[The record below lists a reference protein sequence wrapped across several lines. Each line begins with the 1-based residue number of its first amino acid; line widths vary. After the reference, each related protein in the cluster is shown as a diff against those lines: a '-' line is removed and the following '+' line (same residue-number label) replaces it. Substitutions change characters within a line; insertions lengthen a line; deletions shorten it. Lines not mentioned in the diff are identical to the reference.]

1 MSNIASH
8 NLEAQ
13 SKTLQPSKT
22 PQPSNTVQL
31 LHSKNLL
38 VVLFV
43 IFGLLAILPLW
54 IVKYPPLIDY
64 PNHLARAFIL
74 NHLHDP
80 HYLFGHFYAP
90 DWGPN
95 PYYLADFLVQV
106 FQKFVSIY
114 AAGRLLLTLC
124 ILGLPLSVAF
134 FLHRANPGSEYL
146 ALWAFAVTYNPN
158 FLMGFM
164 SFELSIALCFIVV
177 GVWLDYM
184 RTDQEKYWILT
195 VVLATL
201 LFLTHLGGFAIA
213 GVALMVYTAL
223 TSGFSWRLV
232 RAGLVFVPGAAF
244 FLYDRTRGWSGR
256 GLDYTKWSI
265 NLKLKGMVVPFK
277 EYSRLV
283 EYFTIAAVLV
293 IIGYLLTRRRNMRI
307 QYVWMAVVVAVVA
320 VHWVAPDAY
329 GDLGFVDYRFCIF
342 AFLFALAIPV
352 FRGSRALPVALASA
366 VFLLHVGEAGKY
378 FTSEQKHLDTLASEF
393 QYIPR
398 NAMVIAYTSRGAGVP
413 WEKQDDLHFW
423 GYGVID
429 RGWITPSV
437 FHQSGVQPLV
447 LRVPMYADDDQYGD
461 GLQDR
466 KYSPELVGEN
476 YDYLWATNVG
486 YLDPYL
492 DRIADR
498 VVSNGALEI
507 LKSRERGSAAANW
520 ESIGGQEGN

>member
-1 MSNIASH
+1 MSNLEST
-8 NLEAQ
+8 NLRPK
-13 SKTLQPSKT
+13 SKTFEPTLF
-22 PQPSNTVQL
+22 
-31 LHSKNLL
+31 HSKNLL
-38 VVLFV
+38 IVVFVLFA
-43 IFGLLAILPLW
+43 LLAIIPLW

-74 NHLHDP
+74 HHLHDP
-80 HYLFGHFYAP
+80 NYLFGEFYAP

-106 FQKFVSIY
+106 FQQFAGIY
-114 AAGRLLLTLC
+114 TAGRLLLTLC

-184 RTDQEKYWILT
+184 RTGREKYWVLSL
-195 VVLATL
+195 VLATL

-213 GVALMVYTAL
+213 GIALMVYTAL
-223 TSGFSWRLV
+223 TSGFGRRLV
-232 RAGLVFVPGAAF
+232 RAGLIFVPGAAF
-244 FLYDRTRGWSGR
+244 FLYDRVHGWAGR
-256 GLDYTKWSI
+256 GLDYSKWSI
-265 NLKLKGMVVPFK
+265 DLKLKGMVVPFK

-283 EYFTIAAVLV
+283 EYFTIAAVILS
-293 IIGYLLTRRRNMRI
+293 IGYFLRRRRSLRV
-307 QYVWMAVVVAVVA
+307 QYVWMAVVVAIVA
-320 VHWVAPDAY
+320 VHWLAPDAY

-342 AFLFALAIPV
+342 AFLFSLAIPV
-352 FRGSRALPVALASA
+352 FRGSRALVVALASA
-366 VFLLHVGEAGKY
+366 VFLLHVGEAGRY
-378 FTSEQKHLDTLASEF
+378 FISEQKHLTSLASEF
-393 QYIPR
+393 RYIPR
-398 NAMVIAYTSRGAGVP
+398 NAMVLAYTSRGAGVP

-437 FHQSGVQPLV
+437 FHQSGVQPLL
-447 LRVPMYADDDQYGD
+447 LRVPMYSDDDQYGD
-461 GLQDR
+461 GLQDKR
-466 KYSPELVGEN
+466 YSAELVGRN
-476 YDYLWATNVG
+476 YDYLWATNVD

-492 DRIADR
+492 DRIAGP
-498 VVSNGALEI
+498 VVKTGALQI
-507 LKSRERGSAAANW
+507 LKSRERESTAANIN
-520 ESIGGQEGN
+520 SMSVQGN

>member
-1 MSNIASH
+1 MLNTEPCNPEFQTKAS
-8 NLEAQ
+8 LSSVLQ
-13 SKTLQPSKT
+13 ST
-22 PQPSNTVQL
+22 
-31 LHSKNLL
+31 NLL
-38 VVLFV
+38 IVLFV
-43 IFGLLAILPLW
+43 AFALLAILPLW

-74 NHLHDP
+74 HHLQDP
-80 HYLFGHFYAP
+80 HYLFGQFYAP

-95 PYYLADFLVQV
+95 PYYLADSLVQV
-106 FQKFVSIY
+106 FQEFVGIY

-164 SFELSIALCFIVV
+164 SFELSITLCFVVV

-184 RTDQEKYWILT
+184 RTGREKYWLLT
-195 VVLATL
+195 LTLATV

-213 GVALMVYTAL
+213 GVALMVYTVL
-223 TSGFSWRLV
+223 TSGFGRRLV

-244 FLYDRTRGWSGR
+244 FLYDRVHGWSGR
-256 GLDYTKWSI
+256 GLDYTKWTI
-265 NLKLKGMVVPFK
+265 HLKLKGMVVPFK

-283 EYFTIAAVLV
+283 EYFTIAAIFVT
-293 IIGYLLTRRRNMRI
+293 IGYLLSRRRNVRF
-307 QYVWMAVVVAVVA
+307 QYVWMAVVVAILA

-329 GDLGFVDYRFCIF
+329 GELGFVDYRFCIF
-342 AFLFALAIPV
+342 AFLFSLAIPV
-352 FRGSRALPVALASA
+352 LRESRVLPIALASA
-366 VFLLHVGEAGKY
+366 VFLLHVGEAGRY
-378 FTSEQKHLDTLASEF
+378 FISEQKHLATLASEF

-398 NAMVIAYTSRGAGVP
+398 NAMVLAYTSRGAGVP

-423 GYGVID
+423 AYGVIA

-437 FHQSGVQPLV
+437 FHQSGVQPLL
-447 LRVPMYADDDQYGD
+447 LRVPMYSDDDQYGD
-461 GLQDR
+461 GLQNN
-466 KYSPELVGEN
+466 KYSPELVGKN

-486 YLDPYL
+486 YLDRYL
-492 DRIADR
+492 NQMATP
-498 VVSNGALEI
+498 VVSNGALRI
-507 LKSRERGSAAANW
+507 LKTRGRESTTTNTKTVPVRGAN
-520 ESIGGQEGN
+520 

>member
-1 MSNIASH
+1 MLNTGSRNSETQTKAFLSNV
-8 NLEAQ
+8 
-13 SKTLQPSKT
+13 LQ
-22 PQPSNTVQL
+22 
-31 LHSKNLL
+31 SKNLL
-38 VVLFV
+38 IVLFV
-43 IFGLLAILPLW
+43 AFALLSILPLW

-74 NHLHDP
+74 HHLRDP

-95 PYYLADFLVQV
+95 PYYLADSLVQV
-106 FQKFVSIY
+106 FQEFVGIY
-114 AAGRLLLTLC
+114 TAGRLLLTLC

-134 FLHRANPGSEYL
+134 FLHRVNPGSQYL

-164 SFELSIALCFIVV
+164 GFELSIALCFVVV

-184 RTDQEKYWILT
+184 RTGREKYWVLTLILG
-195 VVLATL
+195 TL
-201 LFLTHLGGFAIA
+201 LYLTHLGGFAIA
-213 GVALMVYTAL
+213 GVALMVYTVL
-223 TSGFSWRLV
+223 TAGFGKRLV
-232 RAGLVFVPGAAF
+232 RAGLAFVPGAAF
-244 FLYDRTRGWSGR
+244 FLNDRVHGWAGR

-265 NLKLKGMVVPFK
+265 HLKLKGMVVPFK

-283 EYFTIAAVLV
+283 EYFTIAAVFV
-293 IIGYLLTRRRNMRI
+293 TIGYLLSRRRNLRV
-307 QYVWMAVVVAVVA
+307 QYVWMAVVVAIVA

-342 AFLFALAIPV
+342 AFLFSLAIPV
-352 FRGSRALPVALASA
+352 LRGPRVLRAVPIALASA

-378 FTSEQKHLDTLASEF
+378 FTSEQKHLATLASEF
-393 QYIPR
+393 RYIPR
-398 NAMVIAYTSRGAGVP
+398 NAMVLAYTSRGAGVP

-437 FHQSGVQPLV
+437 FHQRGVQPLL
-447 LRVPMYADDDQYGD
+447 LRVPMYSDDDQYGD
-461 GLQDR
+461 GLQQH
-466 KYSPELVGEN
+466 KYNPELVGKN

-492 DRIADR
+492 DQIADR
-498 VVSNGALEI
+498 VVTKGALQI
-507 LKSRERGSAAANW
+507 LKSREREATTPNTLPTR
-520 ESIGGQEGN
+520 GGN

>member
-1 MSNIASH
+1 MSSIESYNPETQTNS
-8 NLEAQ
+8 
-13 SKTLQPSKT
+13 SPTSVLQ
-22 PQPSNTVQL
+22 
-31 LHSKNLL
+31 SKNLL
-38 VVLFV
+38 MVVFIV
-43 IFGLLAILPLW
+43 FALLAILPLW

-74 NHLHDP
+74 HHLHDP
-80 HYLFGHFYAP
+80 HYRFGQFYAP

-95 PYYLADFLVQV
+95 PYYLADSLVQV
-106 FQKFVSIY
+106 FQEFVGIY
-114 AAGRLLLTLC
+114 TAGRLLLTLC

-184 RTDQEKYWILT
+184 RTGREKYWLLT
-195 VVLATL
+195 LILATL

-213 GVALMVYTAL
+213 GVALLVYTVL
-223 TSGFSWRLV
+223 TSGFGRRLV
-232 RAGLVFVPGAAF
+232 RAGLVLVPGAAF
-244 FLYDRTRGWSGR
+244 FLHDQVHGWAGR
-256 GLDYTKWSI
+256 GLDYNKWSI
-265 NLKLKGMVVPFK
+265 YLKLKGMAVPFK

-283 EYFTIAAVLV
+283 EYFTIAAVFV
-293 IIGYLLTRRRNMRI
+293 TIGFLLSRRRQLRV
-307 QYVWMAVVVAVVA
+307 QYVWVAVVVAIVA

-342 AFLFALAIPV
+342 AFLFSLAIPV
-352 FRGSRALPVALASA
+352 LRGSRALRTVPIALASA
-366 VFLLHVGEAGKY
+366 VFLLHVGEAGRY
-378 FTSEQKHLDTLASEF
+378 FTSEQKHLASLASEF
-393 QYIPR
+393 RYIPR
-398 NAMVIAYTSRGAGVP
+398 NAMILAYTSRGAGVP

-437 FHQSGVQPLV
+437 FHQSGVQPLL
-447 LRVPMYADDDQYGD
+447 LRVPMYSDDDQYGD
-461 GLQDR
+461 GLQNN
-466 KYSPELVGEN
+466 KYSPDLVGRN

-486 YLDPYL
+486 YLDGYL
-492 DRIADR
+492 DQIADP
-498 VVSNGALEI
+498 VATTGALQI
-507 LKSRERGSAAANW
+507 LKSRERESTAAN
-520 ESIGGQEGN
+520 SKTALGQGGN